1 MRKGKARRIEV
12 MDTTLRDGEQAEGIS
27 MMPEEKRTIAQ
38 RLLETVKV
46 DRIEVASARVSEGE
60 RRAVKAIVD
69 YADSKGWTDRIEIL
83 GFVDGNQSVDWA
95 KSVGARVINLL
106 TKGSLH
112 HCREQLRKTHAQH
125 IDDIRRTIEYG
136 AKNGITFNVYLED
149 WSGGMIGSIDYV
161 DEHIEALRGMP
172 VRRIMLPDTLGLLSP
187 PQVREF
193 VGRIVSTFPDRH
205 FDFHG
210 HNDYGLGT
218 ANTLEAA
225 IAGAHGVHVTVNG
238 MGERAGN
245 VTLDEVVVAL
255 RDHAGV
261 TTRVDERAL
270 SEVSRLV
277 EVFSG
282 RRVPA
287 NKPIVGEN
295 VFTQTAG
302 IHADGDMKG
311 NLYESR
317 LTPARFGQHRTYAMG
332 KLMGKASLDF
342 NLQRLNITLSPE
354 QKQQLVARI
363 VELGDQKKSVTQSDL
378 PFLISEVLQ
387 TRDLRVFEVKDYL
400 SREQSR
406 VAPYGDA
413 SRALPRQGISRDRFR
428 RRRVRCLH
436 AGAQEHRAAAR
447 LRAAE
452 AARLRGENSTR
463 RQDRR
468 PRGNHDQV
476 GGRHEDPW
484 RAQRSA
490 GRGDSGH
497 GTRAEYDRATDAFAP
512 GAKGKGQ
519 GALLPLA
526 PHPLP
531 LSKRGLMAQL
541 GTKKS
546 LTLAAAKEIGNAA
559 EAKARELNF
568 TNSIAVIDDGG
579 NVIYQVTMDGTQT
592 GSINVAVQKALAAL
606 RFKRSTKLF
615 QDMVTGDKPHMAFL
629 PGAVPVE
636 GGLPLFVDG
645 QIYGAIGVSGMP
657 SDKDGIVAQAGADL
671 AATLR

>member
-1 MRKGKARRIEV
+1 MSKGKARRIEV

-38 RLLETVKV
+38 RLLEVVKV

-69 YADSKGWTDRIEIL
+69 YADDKGLGDRIEIL
-83 GFVDGNQSVDWA
+83 GFVDGNRSVDWA

-112 HCREQLRKTHAQH
+112 HCREQLKKTHAQH
-125 IDDIRRTIEYG
+125 LDDIRKTIEYG
-136 AKNGITFNVYLED
+136 ERNGVTFNVYLED
-149 WSGGMIGSIDYV
+149 WSGGMIGCDEYV
-161 DEHIEALRGMP
+161 DEHIEALIGMP
-172 VRRIMLPDTLGLLSP
+172 VKRIMLPDTLGLLAP

-193 VGRIVSTFPDRH
+193 VGRIIGKFPGHH

-225 IAGAHGVHVTVNG
+225 MAGANGVHVTVNG

-255 RDHAGV
+255 RDHAGIM
-261 TTRVDERAL
+261 TAVDERAL
-270 SEVSRLV
+270 AEVSRLV

-282 RRVPA
+282 RRVPP

-342 NLQRLNITLSPE
+342 NLERLNISLLPE
-354 QKQQLVARI
+354 QKQQLIARI

-387 TRDLRVFEVKDYL
+387 TRDLRVFEVKDYSVVSNRGL
-400 SREQSR
+400 RPTATMLVR
-406 VAPYGDA
+406 F
-413 SRALPRQGISRDRFR
+413 RDREIHATGTGDGGYDAFMEALKSIEKQLGFR
-428 RRRVRCLH
+428 LPKLLDYEVRI
-436 AGAQEHRAAAR
+436 
-447 LRAAE
+447 
-452 AARLRGENSTR
+452 
-463 RQDRR
+463 
-468 PRGNHDQV
+468 PP
-476 GGRHEDPW
+476 GGK
-484 RAQRSA
+484 
-490 GRGDSGH
+490 
-497 GTRAEYDRATDAFAP
+497 TDALVETTIKWE
-512 GAKGKGQ
+512 GGIKT
-519 GALLPLA
+519 
-526 PHPLP
+526 
-531 LSKRGLMAQL
+531 RGVHSDQ
-541 GTKKS
+541 
-546 LTLAAAKEIGNAA
+546 LAAAIQATEHA
-559 EAKARELNF
+559 LNM
-568 TNSIAVIDDGG
+568 I
-579 NVIYQVTMDGTQT
+579 
-592 GSINVAVQKALAAL
+592 AL
-606 RFKRSTKLF
+606 RTAPKRAGVKGSATFKKRTHGPTRHKKIAHARR
-615 QDMVTGDKPHMAFL
+615 G
-629 PGAVPVE
+629 
-636 GGLPLFVDG
+636 
-645 QIYGAIGVSGMP
+645 
-657 SDKDGIVAQAGADL
+657 
-671 AATLR
+671 

>member
-1 MRKGKARRIEV
+1 MSKGKTRRIEI

-38 RLLETVKV
+38 RLLESVKV

-69 YADSKGWTDRIEIL
+69 YAESKGLVSRIEIL
-83 GFVDGNQSVDWA
+83 GFVDGNRSVDWA

-112 HCREQLRKTHAQH
+112 HCREQLKKTHEQH
-125 IDDIRRTIEYG
+125 LDDIRRTIEHG

-149 WSGGMIGSIDYV
+149 WSGGMLHSPDYV
-161 DEHIEALRGMP
+161 VEHIDALTHMP
-172 VRRIMLPDTLGLLSP
+172 VRRIMLPDTLGLLHP
-187 PQVREF
+187 AQVRDF
-193 VGRIVSTFPDRH
+193 VSQIIRRFPGHH

-225 IAGAHGVHVTVNG
+225 TAGAHGVHVTVNG

-255 RDHAGV
+255 REHAGIR
-261 TTRVDERAL
+261 TAVDERSL
-270 SEVSRLV
+270 SEVSKLV

-342 NLQRLNITLSPE
+342 NLERLNIALSAE
-354 QKQQLVARI
+354 QKQQLLARI
-363 VELGDQKKSVTQSDL
+363 VELGDQKKSVTQADL

-387 TRDLRVFEVKDYL
+387 TRELRVFEVKDYSVVTNRGL
-400 SREQSR
+400 RPTATLLVR
-406 VAPYGDA
+406 Y
-413 SRALPRQGISRDRFR
+413 RDRE
-428 RRRVRCLH
+428 LH
-436 AGAQEHRAAAR
+436 ATGF
-447 LRAAE
+447 
-452 AARLRGENSTR
+452 G
-463 RQDRR
+463 D
-468 PRGNHDQV
+468 
-476 GGRHEDPW
+476 GG
-484 RAQRSA
+484 
-490 GRGDSGH
+490 
-497 GTRAEYDRATDAFAP
+497 YDAFMQALKSIEKQLGFELPKLLDYEVRIPPGGKTDALVETTIKWE
-512 GAKGKGQ
+512 GGMKT
-519 GALLPLA
+519 
-526 PHPLP
+526 
-531 LSKRGLMAQL
+531 RGVHSDQ
-541 GTKKS
+541 
-546 LTLAAAKEIGNAA
+546 LAAAIQATEHA
-559 EAKARELNF
+559 
-568 TNSIAVIDDGG
+568 
-579 NVIYQVTMDGTQT
+579 
-592 GSINVAVQKALAAL
+592 INMIAL
-606 RFKRSTKLF
+606 RSAPPAKRHGSRAK
-615 QDMVTGDKPHMAFL
+615 GR
-629 PGAVPVE
+629 GALRGMHGTAQHKKIVE
-636 GGLPLFVDG
+636 SRRG
-645 QIYGAIGVSGMP
+645 
-657 SDKDGIVAQAGADL
+657 
-671 AATLR
+671 